1 MAREYLELT
10 PRNSIGVIA
19 LTTSSFQTIAQ
30 NVIEEDELVALGEA
44 TRFKYPLNCKIVDDQ
59 LVINIELKVKY
70 GVNVSEACAKVQAK
84 IFDNISHM
92 CDYTPDIIDIKVVGF
107 IF

>member
-1 MAREYLELT
+1 MAREYIELT
-10 PRNSIGVIA
+10 PRNTIGVIT

-30 NVIEEDELVALGEA
+30 NVIEEEENVQLGDL
-44 TRFKYPLNCKIVDDQ
+44 TRFKYPLSCKIVDDQ
-59 LVINIELKVKY
+59 LVINIDLKVKY
-70 GVNVSEACAKVQAK
+70 GVNVSEACASLQAK
-84 IFDNISHM
+84 IYDSINHM